1 MAYLSLSSE
10 LQYIQSEVGKMLPT
24 PIGEWRRQR
33 ARSVFDRIFSHRA
46 VWNTWKQR
54 VKRVVKSKWIG
65 WKRMKKE

>member
-1 MAYLSLSSE
+1 
-10 LQYIQSEVGKMLPT
+10 MLPT

-46 VWNTWKQR
+46 VWNTWNQR